1 MKSFFEADFFTG
13 NRQKLRTLF
22 TGKAPIVITAN
33 GQLQSSSDSAY
44 KFVQDANFWY
54 LTGINEPDIILVL
67 DRDKE
72 YLIVPA
78 RSHSRELF
86 EGAISF
92 DELQAV
98 SGIKQ
103 ILDEKE
109 GWSQLESRLSKVKHI
124 ATVAAPPN
132 YIEQLG
138 MYTNPARSTL
148 LSAVK
153 NINSN
158 IELLDI
164 STHMSLMRMIKQP
177 IEVDAIQ
184 RAIDVTVKS
193 VKQATTASKMSGYE
207 AEYQLE
213 AEITKNFRVNGA
225 TGHAFDPIIAGGTN
239 AGVIHYVQNMDQF
252 NKKNLVL
259 IDVGARVDNYAADLT
274 RTISFGA
281 PSRRQQNIYNA
292 VLDVQNYAIEQLKP
306 GVILDEYEKQVEHYM
321 GEKLRELNLI
331 KTINH
336 DNVRKYYPY
345 LSSHF
350 LGINVHDSG
359 LHDRPLEPGVV
370 LTVEPGIHIA
380 EESIGIRLED
390 NILITDKGNKVLS
403 NKLQKRLC

>member
-1 MKSFFEADFFTG
+1 MKSFFEADFFAG

-22 TGKAPIVITAN
+22 TGKAPIVISAN

-67 DRDKE
+67 DKDKE
-72 YLIVPA
+72 YLIVPT
-78 RSHSRELF
+78 RSYSRELF

-92 DELQAV
+92 DELRKT

-109 GWSQLESRLSKVKHI
+109 GWSQLETRISKVKHI

-132 YIEQLG
+132 YIDQLG
-138 MYTNPARSTL
+138 MYTNPAKATL
-148 LSAVK
+148 LSAIRNV
-153 NINSN
+153 NDS
-158 IELLDI
+158 IEFLDI
-164 STHMSLMRMIKQP
+164 STHMSRMRMIKQP
-177 IEVDAIQ
+177 VEISAIQ
-184 RAIDVTVKS
+184 KAIDITIKS
-193 VKQATTASKMSGYE
+193 IKQATTASKMAGYDY
-207 AEYQLE
+207 EYQLE

-225 TGHAFDPIIAGGTN
+225 SGHAFDPIIAGGSN
-239 AGVIHYVQNMDQF
+239 AGVIHYIENNDLF

-259 IDVGARVDNYAADLT
+259 LDVGAKFDSYAADLT
-274 RTISFGA
+274 RTFSFGS
-281 PSRRQQNIYNA
+281 PSRRQQNVYNA
-292 VLDVQNYAIEQLKP
+292 VLDVQSYAIQQLKP
-306 GVILDEYEKQVEHYM
+306 GVLLDEYEKLVEHYM

-336 DNVRKYYPY
+336 DNVRKFYPY
-345 LSSHF
+345 LSSHY

-370 LTVEPGIHIA
+370 LTVEPGIHIK
-380 EESIGIRLED
+380 EESIGIRIED
-390 NILITDKGNKVLS
+390 NILITESGNEVLS
-403 NKLQKRLC
+403 KKLQKRLC